1 MLLGSMANAIVWWC
15 SLVDWLVLL
24 FFIFFWL
31 SFTRGRVG
39 GGKNMVGIYDESD
52 ILTAFYWYRV
62 CGKLIDTDSQILL
75 CLRAQLSVLFSV
87 LSY

>member
-1 MLLGSMANAIVWWC
+1 
-15 SLVDWLVLL
+15 
-24 FFIFFWL
+24 
-31 SFTRGRVG
+31 
-39 GGKNMVGIYDESD
+39 MVGIYDESD